1 MIKRMPKFITIDCK
15 VYKVKRHS
23 RDCYALYHDD
33 GFFSD
38 EFWGY
43 ASKTDI
49 ERALE
54 RDNWY

>member
-1 MIKRMPKFITIDCK
+1 MPKFITIDCK